1 MPAAGV
7 PMRGAAGPGGAQH
20 GCGAEFGEPRQQTA
34 SRRYVG
40 QALETIDNI
49 CHSYNTTNSNHRA
62 ELGVP
67 GLATAYLRWATVTR
81 MVRPEPVMSA
91 RNSGASRIVSNAC

>member
-7 PMRGAAGPGGAQH
+7 PVRGAAGPGGAQH

-34 SRRYVG
+34 SRRDAG
-40 QALETIDNI
+40 QAGETLDNI

-62 ELGVP
+62 ELVVP
-67 GLATAYLRWATVTR
+67 GRPTAYLRWAMVTLI
-81 MVRPEPVMSA
+81 VRPSPVMSA